1 MSKEVGQ
8 YAVVVDPSVGV
19 SVQPLQGGSV
29 GIQELYSIIDC
40 DCVELSVLTDS
51 LELYVDEEGFVNGR
65 ADSVGVFQVQDA
77 DGERLGQHVYAGR
90 GVILQRDIVDGE
102 IDSVGFTEDRATK
115 IAKSLIFQTSFL

>member
-51 LELYVDEEGFVNGR
+51 LELYRSEER
-65 ADSVGVFQVQDA
+65 RVGKECRNAVRPQ
-77 DGERLGQHVYAGR
+77 
-90 GVILQRDIVDGE
+90 
-102 IDSVGFTEDRATK
+102 
-115 IAKSLIFQTSFL
+115 